1 MKKIVIVILLLLL
14 TGLGV
19 YFIATNS
26 KEKIVEPVLETS
38 VEKEEI
44 TPATSTKNYENLSGF
59 TFDYS
64 EDLEIIE
71 NEDLDETVYTD
82 LAITSAAASGS
93 ISLRIEDSKQKNISG
108 WFKENPDAS
117 KSADLFETKLAE
129 MNASEIYGQNELT
142 LIVLDQGVLYQ
153 ISVAFEDNKKYWQT
167 AYDQIKSSFAFFT
180 PQTTTSSSEISESS
194 VSDDVLEEISE

>member
-82 LAITSAAASGS
+82 LAASGS